1 MSLQQIDLY
10 LPEFRPSREPLRA
23 TQLAVIAAAA
33 LVLMLLLSLWQWW
46 SNSQLQADYDARQA
60 QLTLLQAQAEQLRT
74 LQPKSESE
82 SLSTEITDL
91 QAEVAHRQK
100 IRHLISDQNIGN
112 SAGFSAHFEAMSR
125 QHLRSLSLQSFSLR
139 EGGGYVELEGL
150 VRRADQI
157 PLLLRRLRKEP
168 AFESVRFGVLNIER
182 SEEDERALEFT
193 LGPQESE
200 AGTVANNQE
209 LPMTPLTLLLQL
221 NKQAQNDLQDNGSQE
236 HSPTQLQN
244 TGSGRDE
251 TKQNDRSDASAGGAR

>member
-23 TQLAVIAAAA
+23 TQLTVIAVAA
-33 LVLMLLLSLWQWW
+33 LVLMLLTSLWQWW
-46 SNSQLQADYDARQA
+46 SNSQLQADYTALQA
-60 QLTLLQAQAEQLRT
+60 QTSQLRAQAEQLRG

-82 SLSTEITDL
+82 SLSAEITRL
-91 QAEVAHRQK
+91 QAEVVHRQK
-100 IRHLISDQNIGN
+100 IRHLISEQDVGN

-182 SEEDERALEFT
+182 SEEDDRALQFT

-200 AGTVANNQE
+200 AESVANNQE
-209 LPMTPLTLLLQL
+209 LPVTPLALLLQL
-221 NKQAQNDLQDNGSQE
+221 NKQAQNGLQDNGLQKP
-236 HSPTQLQN
+236 SPEVQSEQLKTLQN
-244 TGSGRDE
+244 GRSESSTGE
-251 TKQNDRSDASAGGAR
+251 AR